1 MTSRPPCWKGTRGEW
16 YVAAQFSVFL
26 LIAFG
31 SRGRPGLPE
40 WSHPFSGIATLAGIC
55 LFILGGLLTAAGFLS
70 LGANLSLLPR
80 PPEKGRL
87 VESGAYR
94 LVRHP
99 IYSGLFFAVLGWGV
113 WLHSWPTIG
122 YALILFVV
130 HDLKARREERWLR
143 EKFPGY
149 EGYQKRVRRLI
160 PFVY

>member
-1 MTSRPPCWKGTRGEW
+1 MTRPPWWKGNCGEW
-16 YVAAQFSVFL
+16 YVVAQFAVFL
-26 LIAFG
+26 LIALG
-31 SRGRPGLPE
+31 PHGRPGLPE
-40 WSHPFSGIATLAGIC
+40 WGYPFDGIATLAGGC
-55 LFILGGLLTAAGFLS
+55 LLILGGILTAAGFFS

-80 PPEKGRL
+80 PPERGEL
-87 VESGAYR
+87 VVKGAYR

-99 IYSGLFFAVLGWGV
+99 IYSGIFFAALGWGL
-113 WLHSWPTIG
+113 WLRSWLTIG

-149 EGYQKRVRRLI
+149 DEYQKRVRRLI

>member
-1 MTSRPPCWKGTRGEW
+1 MSRPPWWKGNRGEW
-16 YVAAQFSVFL
+16 YVFAQFAVFL

-31 SRGRPGLPE
+31 PRGRPGFPACGY
-40 WSHPFSGIATLAGIC
+40 HFDRIAAIAGGC
-55 LFILGGLLTAAGFLS
+55 LFILGGLLAAAGFLS

-80 PPEKGRL
+80 PPERGAL

-99 IYSGLFFAVLGWGV
+99 IYSGLFLAALGWGV
-113 WLHSWPTIG
+113 WLKSWPTIG

-149 EGYQKRVRRLI
+149 EGYQKRVRRLL
-160 PFVY
+160 PFIY

>member
-1 MTSRPPCWKGTRGEW
+1 MTRPPWWKGNRGEW
-16 YVAAQFSVFL
+16 YVVAQFAVFL
-26 LIAFG
+26 LIALG
-31 SRGRPGLPE
+31 PHGRSGLPE
-40 WSHPFSGIATLAGIC
+40 RGYPFDGIATLAGGC
-55 LFILGGLLTAAGFLS
+55 LFILGGLLAAAGFLS

-80 PPEKGRL
+80 PPEKGKL

-99 IYSGLFFAVLGWGV
+99 IYSGIFFAALGWGL
-113 WLHSWPTIG
+113 WLRSWPTIG

>member
-1 MTSRPPCWKGTRGEW
+1 MTRPPWWKGNRGEW
-16 YVAAQFSVFL
+16 YVVAQFAVFF

-31 SRGRPGLPE
+31 PRGRPGLPE
-40 WSHPFSGIATLAGIC
+40 WGYPCARIAAIAGGC
-55 LFILGGLLTAAGFLS
+55 LFILGGLLAAAGFLS

-80 PPEKGRL
+80 PPERGKL
-87 VESGAYR
+87 VAKGAYR

-99 IYSGLFFAVLGWGV
+99 IYSGLFFAALGWGV
-113 WLHSWPTIG
+113 WLRSWPTIG

>member
-1 MTSRPPCWKGTRGEW
+1 MTRPPWWKGNRGEW
-16 YVAAQFSVFL
+16 YVVAQFAVFL

-31 SRGRPGLPE
+31 PHGRPGLPE
-40 WSHPFSGIATLAGIC
+40 WGYPFDGIATLAGGC
-55 LFILGGLLTAAGFLS
+55 LLILGGLLTVAGFFS
-70 LGANLSLLPR
+70 LGTNLSLLPR
-80 PPEKGRL
+80 PPERGEL
-87 VESGAYR
+87 VEGGAYR

-99 IYSGLFFAVLGWGV
+99 IYSGIFFSALGWGL
-113 WLHSWPTIG
+113 WLRSWLTIG

-149 EGYQKRVRRLI
+149 DEYQKRVRRLI